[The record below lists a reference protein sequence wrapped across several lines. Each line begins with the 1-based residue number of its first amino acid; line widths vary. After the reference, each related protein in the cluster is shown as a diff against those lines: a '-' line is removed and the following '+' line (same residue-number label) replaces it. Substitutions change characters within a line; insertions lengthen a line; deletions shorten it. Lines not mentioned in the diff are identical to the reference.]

1 MYVLERNYLFLFISY
16 IVIGDLKRKKIG
28 VIVIEKICIKWYI
41 FKGIILVW
49 SFNYFVLEVIEI
61 LSNFVFLYYIII
73 VYDVM
78 SYLICII

>member
-16 IVIGDLKRKKIG
+16 IVIVDLKRKKIG